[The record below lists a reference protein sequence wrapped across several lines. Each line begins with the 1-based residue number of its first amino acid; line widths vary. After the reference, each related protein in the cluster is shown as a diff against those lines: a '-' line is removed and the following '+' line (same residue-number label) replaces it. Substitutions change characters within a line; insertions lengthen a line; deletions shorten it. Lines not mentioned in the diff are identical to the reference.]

1 MLVFQCIV
9 FSCFEDLNEPVPA
22 PVINDYQR
30 HQDLEKIVKEKD
42 EEINKLKKKLEIERF
57 SIERFSKD
65 NSMILFFTVFISYS
79 MFITFFEFVK
89 PAANTITTP
98 NLIYIIG
105 TSRGRSILK
114 CLM

>member
-1 MLVFQCIV
+1 M
-9 FSCFEDLNEPVPA
+9 PA

-65 NSMILFFTVFISYS
+65 NSMILFFTAFISYS
-79 MFITFFEFVK
+79 MFIIFFSLLNQLQI
-89 PAANTITTP
+89 PLLATII
-98 NLIYIIG
+98 NFKMAG
-105 TSRGRSILK
+105 TQT
-114 CLM
+114 